1 MIENKT
7 IFDTALDSL
16 DNNISGL
23 YKLANKILF
32 SLDLNLSSEEEE
44 DIIQESIYILLKN
57 IDQWD
62 SNRNLSSWASVV
74 LRNAMLRYEKSLKKE
89 KDLLSLDSNL
99 PELGHADSLFSR
111 AEDRDYLLN
120 IWSKFSTKEKKV
132 VKKKINNE
140 SLSRQEYNIL
150 KKLRERFIFYG

>member
-1 MIENKT
+1 MIKNKT
-7 IFDTALDSL
+7 IDTALDSL

-74 LRNAMLRYEKSLKKE
+74 LRNAMLRHEKSLKKD
-89 KDLLSLDSNL
+89 KDLISLDSNL
-99 PELGHADSLFSR
+99 PELGHTDSLFSR
-111 AEDRDYLLN
+111 AEDKDYLLT